1 MISLTSGYFTQNTDR
16 YQGAYLTT
24 QDLSSN
30 IFYMY
35 FTTILKCNV
44 YSNRTKI
51 HHVQEQ
57 EKVINSAL
65 VEVRGSLT
73 LLPPNG
79 NALPC

>member
-1 MISLTSGYFTQNTDR
+1 MISLISGYFTQNTDR

-35 FTTILKCNV
+35 FYNHIQCNV

-57 EKVINSAL
+57 QKVINPAL
-65 VEVRGSLT
+65 EVRGSLM
-73 LLPPNG
+73 LFPPNG